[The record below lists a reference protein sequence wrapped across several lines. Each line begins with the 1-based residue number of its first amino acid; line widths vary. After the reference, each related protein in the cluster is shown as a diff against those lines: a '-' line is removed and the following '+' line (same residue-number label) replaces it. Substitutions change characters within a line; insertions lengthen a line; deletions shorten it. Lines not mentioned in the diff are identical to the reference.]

1 MTTIRG
7 MISTCPDQQHHQD
20 GSGSGW
26 FRNHTRI
33 ETPGICHQSFRMP
46 PRIDDL
52 GLGELPVDSA
62 QDRALAG
69 LLCAGNG
76 LGLKPGESGR
86 WRDGSGTGSG
96 CVGLFRPSSGDHQV
110 RLRGSIWWMGAC
122 SVMSGVIVSP
132 AGISGP
138 APGRSFVRSFVCSG
152 GGWLVGG
159 CATDMH
165 CRYGATI

>member
-1 MTTIRG
+1 MIRTIRGMTTIRG

-52 GLGELPVDSA
+52 GSGELSVDSA

-76 LGLKPGESGR
+76 ARLKPGESGR
-86 WRDGSGTGSG
+86 CWDGSALGQDAGG
-96 CVGLFRPSSGDHQV
+96 CFAHRQGRRRMSSGD
-110 RLRGSIWWMGAC
+110 R
-122 SVMSGVIVSP
+122 SGVRV
-132 AGISGP
+132 
-138 APGRSFVRSFVCSG
+138 RVRSSPG
-152 GGWLVGG
+152 
-159 CATDMH
+159 
-165 CRYGATI
+165 